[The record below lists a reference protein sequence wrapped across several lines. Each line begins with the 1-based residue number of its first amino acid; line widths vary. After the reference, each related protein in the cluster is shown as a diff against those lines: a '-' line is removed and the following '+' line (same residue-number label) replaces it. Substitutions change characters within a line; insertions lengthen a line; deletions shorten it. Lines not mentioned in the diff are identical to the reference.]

1 MLEILLTYPTPE
13 GSQSIAIEDERT
25 SFGRGSEA
33 THRFDDE
40 GLSRLNSTIYRDG
53 DRIWIIDENS
63 TNGTFVNGERPA
75 AAGTPL
81 RNGDTIKIGHKT
93 NLTVRIIESASRPVI
108 SDQIVAPVQA
118 AAPAGD
124 APFSWIPVAVI
135 AGAFFVICVSVV
147 FIGVTVFGSG
157 QTEIVQTGNDQDPG
171 DNDRIDAKPTPRPT
185 TEAGKPSNPTVDNSN
200 TLDLPANLNTKPDLP
215 FPSGKKYL
223 EMSDPERRQYL
234 EARAMRVAQV
244 IGNSASG
251 EIPAAAIPLTIR
263 TPISVRGDHLPSSP
277 TLLP

>member
-81 RNGDTIKIGHKT
+81 RNGDTI
-93 NLTVRIIESASRPVI
+93 
-108 SDQIVAPVQA
+108 
-118 AAPAGD
+118 
-124 APFSWIPVAVI
+124 
-135 AGAFFVICVSVV
+135 
-147 FIGVTVFGSG
+147 
-157 QTEIVQTGNDQDPG
+157 
-171 DNDRIDAKPTPRPT
+171 
-185 TEAGKPSNPTVDNSN
+185 
-200 TLDLPANLNTKPDLP
+200 
-215 FPSGKKYL
+215 
-223 EMSDPERRQYL
+223 
-234 EARAMRVAQV
+234 
-244 IGNSASG
+244 
-251 EIPAAAIPLTIR
+251 
-263 TPISVRGDHLPSSP
+263 
-277 TLLP
+277 